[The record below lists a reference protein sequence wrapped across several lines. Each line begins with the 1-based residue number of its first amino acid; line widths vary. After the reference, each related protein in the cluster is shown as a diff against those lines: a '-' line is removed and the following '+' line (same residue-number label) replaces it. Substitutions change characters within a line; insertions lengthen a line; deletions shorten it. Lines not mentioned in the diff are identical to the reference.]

1 LEGTSMDE
9 IEGYALAEQWE
20 EVADRFIPSSAAA
33 ITVTLTAE
41 EAQQVHDA
49 MTFGVGYL
57 LAAIEADRAAGVEFL
72 NGGGV
77 RAKPPS
83 GGLSR

>member
-1 LEGTSMDE
+1 MAFHRLGSPSLEGTSIDE

-20 EVADRFIPSSAAA
+20 ELADRFLSSSAAA

-49 MTFGVGYL
+49 ITFGVGYL
-57 LAAIEADRAAGVEFL
+57 LSAIEPIGPQA
-72 NGGGV
+72 
-77 RAKPPS
+77 S
-83 GGLSR
+83 SS